1 MYVGGSK
8 IIHSGESEDGR
19 HARSEGA
26 NGVDVVGMRENG
38 IIRAVCS
45 ALLTAL
51 RINNVVSPISHRDAA
66 PESSLPPRTAFVA
79 FPAMK
84 LRSRDNKGR
93 RCSSIF
99 SSSSSSPS
107 YTVVVVFY
115 TKNRSGKP
123 TARAPGH
130 LLLPRTMGR
139 RTGAKEAQQSREGR
153 REGRREAAPRARGLR
168 K

>member
-1 MYVGGSK
+1 MYVCMYVGGSK

-38 IIRAVCS
+38 IIRAACS
-45 ALLTAL
+45 ALPHSAPLCSSLLTAL

-84 LRSRDNKGR
+84 LRSRDNKER
-93 RCSSIF
+93 R
-99 SSSSSSPS
+99 
-107 YTVVVVFY
+107 
-115 TKNRSGKP
+115 
-123 TARAPGH
+123 
-130 LLLPRTMGR
+130 
-139 RTGAKEAQQSREGR
+139 
-153 REGRREAAPRARGLR
+153 
-168 K
+168 